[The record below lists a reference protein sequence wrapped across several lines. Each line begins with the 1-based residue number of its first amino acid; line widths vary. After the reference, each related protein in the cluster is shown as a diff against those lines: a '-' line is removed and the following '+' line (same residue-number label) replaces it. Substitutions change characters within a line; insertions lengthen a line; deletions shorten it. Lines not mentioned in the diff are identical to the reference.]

1 MDKQFE
7 IRVFG
12 KKGCPKCKTLNKR
25 LDSLLSKD
33 EWAHFEKKY
42 FDVQTEDGLVEFCNA
57 ECINPQRIPAFVVAK
72 KHGQDT
78 NGNDAAEL
86 IPNPAPEEYDEVCKD
101 SKLYV
106 YLGLQ
111 TDYTDSGQGVISP
124 KMIKSV
130 LNEACE
136 TAKAGAVCGI

>member
-1 MDKQFE
+1 MKRQFE

-25 LDSLLSKD
+25 LDSLLSKG
-33 EWAHFEKKY
+33 EWGDFEKIY
-42 FDVQTEDGLVEFCNA
+42 FDVQTEDGLIEFCNA

-72 KHGQDT
+72 K
-78 NGNDAAEL
+78 NGLDANSNDSAEL
-86 IPNPAPEEYDEVCKD
+86 IPNPAPEKYDDVCKD

-111 TDYTDSGQGVISP
+111 TDYTDSGQGVITP

-130 LNEACE
+130 LTEAYK
-136 TAKAGAVCGI
+136 TAEIEPVGV

>member
-1 MDKQFE
+1 MKKQFE

-12 KKGCPKCKTLNKR
+12 KKGCPKCTTLNKR

-33 EWAHFEKKY
+33 EWGHFEKKY
-42 FDVQTEDGLVEFCNA
+42 FDVQTEDGLIEFCNA

-72 KHGQDT
+72 KNGREAR
-78 NGNDAAEL
+78 GNDSAEL
-86 IPNPAPEEYDEVCKD
+86 ILNPEPEKVDEVCRD
-101 SKLYV
+101 AKLYV

-111 TDYTDSGQGVISP
+111 TDYTDSGQGVITP

-130 LNEACE
+130 LTEACK
-136 TAKAGAVCGI
+136 TAGTEAVGV